1 MKKNFADIFRE
12 LRKKKNL
19 TQEELAEDFNKKYF
33 YNYKKSAISM
43 YENGKRVPEINALKD
58 FADYFN
64 VSLDYLLGKS
74 YNPELTVEEEI
85 DVAKK
90 FEELKDSLENTD
102 ELMFHGEILD
112 EETREL
118 LLTSL
123 QQTILTSKII
133 SKEREKNKN
142 NKWGGENEQ
151 RKTKS

>member
-1 MKKNFADIFRE
+1 MQFGDRLKELRLSRKLTQKELGDIFNISDRVIGYYE
-12 LRKKKNL
+12 SNNRFPKDQDTLVNI
-19 TQEELAEDFNKKYF
+19 AE
-33 YNYKKSAISM
+33 
-43 YENGKRVPEINALKD
+43 
-58 FADYFN
+58 YFN
-64 VSLDYLLGKS
+64 VSIDYLLGKS
-74 YNPELTVEEEI
+74 SNPELTVEEEI

-90 FEELKDSLENTD
+90 FEELKQSLENTD
-102 ELMFHGEILD
+102 NLMFCGEILD

-123 QQTILTSKII
+123 KQTILTSKII

>member
-1 MKKNFADIFRE
+1 MKKNFADIFRG

-64 VSLDYLLGKS
+64 VSVDYLLGKS
-74 YNPELTVEEEI
+74 SNPELTVEEEI

-90 FEELKDSLENTD
+90 FEELKYSLENTD

-118 LLTSL
+118 LLASL

-142 NKWGGENEQ
+142 NK
-151 RKTKS
+151 

>member
-1 MKKNFADIFRE
+1 MQFGDRLKELRLSRKLTQKELGDIFNISDRVIGYYE
-12 LRKKKNL
+12 SNNRFPKDQDTLVNI
-19 TQEELAEDFNKKYF
+19 AE
-33 YNYKKSAISM
+33 
-43 YENGKRVPEINALKD
+43 
-58 FADYFN
+58 YFN
-64 VSLDYLLGKS
+64 VSIDYLLGKS
-74 YNPELTVEEEI
+74 SNPELTVEEEI

-90 FEELKDSLENTD
+90 FEELKQSLENTD

-123 QQTILTSKII
+123 KQTILTSKII